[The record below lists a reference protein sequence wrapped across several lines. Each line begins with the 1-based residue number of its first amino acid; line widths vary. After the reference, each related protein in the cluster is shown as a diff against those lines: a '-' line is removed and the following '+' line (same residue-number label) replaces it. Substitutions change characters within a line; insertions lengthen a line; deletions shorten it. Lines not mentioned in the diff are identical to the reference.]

1 LTGAPFNAT
10 SKAKLT
16 LISMAPRF
24 FYLLILAL
32 AVLPVTSCSVVED
45 AGLLTSPSAMGNGSK
60 SKKTEVKTDSTKFSS
75 ADKAKADREAKKTE
89 ESKAA
94 AAAAKKVALK
104 NKELEE
110 AKRKLAAVEKTEA
123 TRKAKEDEEKA
134 RGVTEEKLAKEKES
148 AARAKSREDAKLAK
162 AEARKKAEEARA
174 ARELE
179 ELASGGGGGFF
190 SRLAIGTPAKYKSE
204 GHDVFVNQ
212 RVLGTLEPANA
223 KIEISL
229 SEQRAR
235 IYKQEGAEKVLVIE
249 TQVSTGKSGHS
260 TSPGTFKIS
269 EKLPTKQ
276 STLYGHWVN
285 ADGVTVPS
293 SGSSDSRPAG
303 GAQFVGAEMPYW
315 MRINGGIG
323 MHIGYVPDHPASH
336 GCIRVPSTIQPL
348 IFAKVGVGT
357 EVTIIQ

>member
-1 LTGAPFNAT
+1 MLPRSLFPLLAAAVVLT
-10 SKAKLT
+10 
-16 LISMAPRF
+16 MM
-24 FYLLILAL
+24 
-32 AVLPVTSCSVVED
+32 TSCSVNETAGMFSGGSPLGD
-45 AGLLTSPSAMGNGSK
+45 ASK
-60 SKKTEVKTDSTKFSS
+60 GKKTEVKTDSTKF
-75 ADKAKADREAKKTE
+75 AGAEKAKADREDQKAAEAK
-89 ESKAA
+89 KAA
-94 AAAAKKVALK
+94 AEAKKVALK
-104 NKELEE
+104 NKELEAE
-110 AKRKLAAVEKTEA
+110 KRKLAS
-123 TRKAKEDEEKA
+123 REKA
-134 RGVTEEKLAKEKES
+134 EAARNAEEEAEKAQKLVGEKLDKEKAA
-148 AARAKSREDAKLAK
+148 AARAKEREIAKLAK
-162 AEARKKAEEARA
+162 AEARKKAEEDRA

-212 RVLGTLEPANA
+212 RVLGTLEPSNA

-293 SGSSDSRPAG
+293 SGSADSRPPG
-303 GAQFVGAEMPYW
+303 GVRFVGAEMPYW

-348 IFAKVGVGT
+348 IFAKVGLGT

>member
-1 LTGAPFNAT
+1 
-10 SKAKLT
+10 
-16 LISMAPRF
+16 MM
-24 FYLLILAL
+24 
-32 AVLPVTSCSVVED
+32 TSCSVNET
-45 AGLLTSPSAMGNGSK
+45 AGMFSSGSPLGDLSK
-60 SKKTEVKTDSTKFSS
+60 GKKTEVKTDSTKF
-75 ADKAKADREAKKTE
+75 AGAEKAKTDREAQ
-89 ESKAA
+89 KAA
-94 AAAAKKVALK
+94 EAKEAAAEARRVALK
-104 NKELEE
+104 NKEVEAEKRQLAARQESEAANKAREE
-110 AKRKLAAVEKTEA
+110 AEKSKKSA
-123 TRKAKEDEEKA
+123 
-134 RGVTEEKLAKEKES
+134 GEKLEKERAA
-148 AARAKSREDAKLAK
+148 AARAKEREVAKLAK
-162 AEARKKAEEARA
+162 AEARKKAEEERA

-190 SRLAIGTPAKYKSE
+190 SRFAIGTPAKYKSE

-212 RVLGTLEPANA
+212 RALDSLEPTNA

-235 IYKQEGAEKVLVIE
+235 VYKQEGAEKVLVIE

-293 SGSSDSRPAG
+293 NGSADSRPPG
-303 GAQFVGAEMPYW
+303 GVSFVGAEMPYW

-348 IFAKVGVGT
+348 IFAKVGLGT

>member
-1 LTGAPFNAT
+1 
-10 SKAKLT
+10 
-16 LISMAPRF
+16 M
-24 FYLLILAL
+24 
-32 AVLPVTSCSVVED
+32 VMTSCSVLED
-45 AGLLTSPSAMGNGSK
+45 AGMFTKESAFGDSSMSR
-60 SKKTEVKTDSTKFSS
+60 KTEVTTDSTKLS
-75 ADKAKADREAKKTE
+75 AAEQAKADRESKKADTAR
-89 ESKAA
+89 KAA
-94 AAAAKKVALK
+94 AEAKLAALK
-104 NKELEE
+104 NKESE
-110 AKRKLAAVEKTEA
+110 AEKRKLTAAEKLEA
-123 TRKAKEDEEKA
+123 TLKEKAEEEKA
-134 RGVTEEKLAKEKES
+134 ARVAAEKSEREEKSLARLKERES
-148 AARAKSREDAKLAK
+148 AKLAK
-162 AEARKKAEEARA
+162 AEARRKADEARA

-179 ELASGGGGGFF
+179 ELATAGSGGGFF
-190 SRLAIGTPAKYKSE
+190 SRLAIGTPAKYKSD

-212 RVLGTLEPANA
+212 RVLETLEPSNA

-235 IYKQEGAEKVLVIE
+235 VFKQEGAEKILVIE

-285 ADGVTVPS
+285 ANGETVPS
-293 SGSSDSRPAG
+293 SGSAESRPAG
-303 GAQFVGAEMPYW
+303 GVLFVGAEMPYW

-336 GCIRVPSTIQPL
+336 GCIRVPGTIQPL
-348 IFAKVGVGT
+348 IFAKVGLGT

>member
-1 LTGAPFNAT
+1 MF
-10 SKAKLT
+10 S
-16 LISMAPRF
+16 RF
-24 FYLLILAL
+24 FYSFIA
-32 AVLPVTSCSVVED
+32 ASVVLTMMTSCSVNEK
-45 AGLLTSPSAMGNGSK
+45 AAMFSNGSPLGDSSK
-60 SKKTEVKTDSTKFSS
+60 GKKTEVNTDSSKFSG
-75 ADKAKADREAKKTE
+75 AEKAKEDRETRKAE

-104 NKELEE
+104 NKELEA
-110 AKRKLAAVEKTEA
+110 AKRKLAAIENSEA
-123 TRKAKEDEEKA
+123 THKAKEDQDKARRVAEEKM
-134 RGVTEEKLAKEKES
+134 AKEKES
-148 AARAKSREDAKLAK
+148 AAKAKEREDAKLAK
-162 AEARKKAEEARA
+162 AEARKKADEARA

-190 SRLAIGTPAKYKSE
+190 SRLAIGTPSKYKSE

-212 RVLGTLEPANA
+212 RVLGTLEPDNA

-293 SGSSDSRPAG
+293 SGSVDSRPAG
-303 GAQFVGAEMPYW
+303 GVQFVGAEMPYW

-348 IFAKVGVGT
+348 IFAKVGLGT